1 MYEDIYRLSH
11 SRVDT
16 VEEKHLSLYLQINVY
31 IKMQWILSIKKNKKK
46 IQWTHVF
53 VYLFIHAIDYL
64 HVKIRLFD
72 FKRFYMDSKD
82 VCARV
87 LSLLLKL
94 YF

>member
-1 MYEDIYRLSH
+1 MINWKPKGKINWKTRNSLSWKLRK
-11 SRVDT
+11 SYKKKKK
-16 VEEKHLSLYLQINVY
+16 EK
-31 IKMQWILSIKKNKKK
+31 KKKKKK